1 MADLTKFN
9 EFMKQFL
16 PLLLRGQMDEKR
28 VKLYLDKALKE
39 MEARGEIRGEEAKK
53 EFMRK
58 IMLQLIETGQQGVE
72 GLDRPLLALLE
83 RLPGAGVTDPS
94 IPTLAPGVYGR
105 ATAPFEETQALLT
118 ERLEGKQYPSEVE
131 IANATRV
138 FGSDKVTEMLKEL
151 EKKSIGEARLKEEG
165 VGHKLQEERLD
176 LDRERFEQSKL
187 EFTLTGGGK
196 GKINEQD
203 LALYSL
209 LSKEET
215 TLNSELRGLKEEWE
229 DEIDEGKKK
238 AIEAKLDKVR
248 EQKLALVDR
257 MLKTQLSTER
267 LNGIIQK
274 LKSNNST
281 VAGIEANKEKFM
293 ADLGLTDVEYDYIIF
308 RIEK

>member
-39 MEARGEIRGEEAKK
+39 MEARGDIRGEEAKK

-58 IMLQLIETGQQGVE
+58 IMLQFIETGQQGVE

-83 RLPGAGVTDPS
+83 RLPEAGVTDPS

-138 FGSDKVTEMLKEL
+138 FGSEKVTEMLKEL
-151 EKKSIGEARLKEEG
+151 EKKSIGEARLKGEK
-165 VGHKLQEERLD
+165 VGRKLQQSRLD
-176 LDRERFEQSKL
+176 LDRERFEQSKI

-196 GKINEQD
+196 GKVNEQD
-203 LALYSL
+203 LALYNL
-209 LSKEET
+209 LSKQET
-215 TLNSELRGLKEEWE
+215 TLNGELRDVKKEWE
-229 DEIDEGKKK
+229 DEYDEGKKK
-238 AIEAKLDKVR
+238 AIEAKLEKVR
-248 EQKLALVDR
+248 KEKLALIDR

-281 VAGIEANKEKFM
+281 VSGIEANKEKFM